1 MYSILVYYHMPHV
14 SFRKL
19 SKKIEDELISN
30 LKLVFRKINK
40 EDEMSKFF
48 LSLLS
53 STEQLMLA
61 KRLAIIVL
69 LQEGISEAKIADS
82 LNVTRITVEK
92 MRLFLETKGDG
103 FRIALRKLDE
113 EKRLKE
119 FKTILLELSD
129 YMLNPRRKVKEI
141 IHEAQKI

>member
-19 SKKIEDELISN
+19 PKKVEEELITN
-30 LKLVFRKINK
+30 LKVVFRKINK
-40 EDEMSKFF
+40 QEDMSAFF

-53 STEQLMLA
+53 STEQLMLS

-69 LQEGISEAKIADS
+69 LQEGVEESKISDA

-92 MRLFLETKGDG
+92 MRLFMETKGEG
-103 FRIALRKLDE
+103 FSVALKKLEE

-119 FKTILLELSD
+119 FKATLLELSD
-129 YMLNPRRKVKEI
+129 YMANSRRKVW
-141 IHEAQKI
+141 EAFNKK

>member
-1 MYSILVYYHMPHV
+1 
-14 SFRKL
+14 
-19 SKKIEDELISN
+19 
-30 LKLVFRKINK
+30 
-40 EDEMSKFF
+40 MSSFF

-53 STEQLMLA
+53 STEQLMLS
-61 KRLAIIVL
+61 KRLAVIVL
-69 LQEGISEAKIADS
+69 LQEGIAESKISDM

-92 MRLFLETKGDG
+92 MRLFLETKGEG
-103 FRIALRKLDE
+103 FKIALGKLEE

-119 FKTILLELSD
+119 FKDMLFELSD